1 MILTIPYCN
10 LATRPLV
17 SLDIAW
23 KDGQRND
30 VARNLKRLR
39 KQMSKKWGD
48 QSSAGKAR
56 PQFLADADVD
66 VDSGEDSFD
75 FDSAALVPFCRLSS
89 PFIVDADAAESVFIF
104 ARSAALSPSVP
115 PEASEEVFAFR
126 VDDIS
131 VY

>member
-48 QSSAGKAR
+48 QSSAGEAR

-66 VDSGEDSFD
+66 VDFTGLNSKASLKEMKRAQSRMFGGKQKSKCGQSVQQITQSF
-75 FDSAALVPFCRLSS
+75 PRQ
-89 PFIVDADAAESVFIF
+89 
-104 ARSAALSPSVP
+104 
-115 PEASEEVFAFR
+115 
-126 VDDIS
+126 
-131 VY
+131 